1 MKMSSEKQYI
11 ELYENFAS
19 LINGKSAPVLN
30 ALRAGAMNVF
40 VEKGFPVVAS
50 EDYKHTDIQAAYAPD
65 YGLNLNRLDIP
76 VNPYEVFRCDVP
88 NLSTLLYFI
97 VNDSFYTH
105 HENKAR
111 LPEGVLAGSLK
122 EIALSHPELVAKYY
136 GKVAGNPKD
145 GTVALNTML
154 VQDGFFLYVP
164 KGVVLEKPL
173 QLVNILRGE
182 SDFMVNRRLLV
193 VLEEGAQAKL
203 LVCDHTM
210 DKAKFLVSQVTE
222 IYAGE
227 NSVFDY
233 YDMEESSL
241 DTTRIASV
249 FVQQEAGS
257 NVLVNGITLHNGITR
272 NNYYIT
278 FAGENAEANLCGM
291 AIADRGESV
300 DNYTFIDHAVP
311 HCHSNELFKY
321 VIDDDAQGSFSGRIL
336 VRTDAQKTVAYQSN
350 KNLCVTPE
358 ARMFTK
364 PQLEIYA
371 DDVKCSHGATVGQL
385 DQNALFYLR
394 SRGISEAEARMLL
407 MFAFTNDVIENI
419 RLDALK
425 DRLRQLVEKRF
436 RGELSKCAGCGVCR

>member
-1 MKMSSEKQYI
+1 M
-11 ELYENFAS
+11 
-19 LINGKSAPVLN
+19 
-30 ALRAGAMNVF
+30 
-40 VEKGFPVVAS
+40 
-50 EDYKHTDIQAAYAPD
+50 
-65 YGLNLNRLDIP
+65 
-76 VNPYEVFRCDVP
+76 
-88 NLSTLLYFI
+88 
-97 VNDSFYTH
+97 
-105 HENKAR
+105 
-111 LPEGVLAGSLK
+111 
-122 EIALSHPELVAKYY
+122 SHPELIAKYY
-136 GKVAGNPKD
+136 NKIADNSKD
-145 GTVALNTML
+145 GTVALNTAL
-154 VQDGFFLYVP
+154 AQDGFCLYVP
-164 KGVVLEKPL
+164 QRTILEKPL
-173 QLVNILRGE
+173 QLINILRGE

-193 VLEEGAQAKL
+193 ILEEGAQAKL

-210 DKAKFLVSQVTE
+210 DNAKFLASQVTE

-227 NSVFDY
+227 NSVFDF
-233 YDMEESSL
+233 YDMEESTL
-241 DTTRIASV
+241 TTTRVAST
-249 FVQQEAGS
+249 FVRQEAGS
-257 NVLVNGITLHNGITR
+257 NVLVNGITLHNGVTR

-278 FAGENAEANLCGM
+278 LMGENAETNLYGM
-291 AIADRGESV
+291 AIADRKESV

-321 VIDDDAQGSFSGRIL
+321 VVDDDAQGSFSGRIL

-394 SRGISEAEARMLL
+394 SRGISESEAKMLL